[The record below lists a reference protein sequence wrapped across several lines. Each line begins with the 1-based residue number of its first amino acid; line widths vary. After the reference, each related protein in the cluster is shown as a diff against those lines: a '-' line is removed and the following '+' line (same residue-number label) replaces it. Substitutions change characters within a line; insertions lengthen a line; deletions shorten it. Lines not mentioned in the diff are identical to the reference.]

1 MTAAPVTAM
10 LPEVSAESRDSRGR
24 AIRWFGN
31 GGCVLDV
38 GDDHFE
44 VFVGGMLIGCYEI
57 IDTIERDALIVVVSS
72 DPRVRVNKVADAF
85 GVSPQT
91 AQRARRQ
98 ARAGGIVALVER
110 GRRGAPLKVTA
121 KLVERVHG
129 MFDQGVGVRAAYS
142 AVQKQVGYGTVQR
155 LHQQWQ
161 NECSGA
167 AVGATNCAEQQPA
180 LGLETPANDN
190 QPAGECAAATD
201 AIDDD
206 QGSDEEA
213 PIEATLCETAA
224 RSESTLEE
232 SILRGG
238 RQVQHAGAWIVI
250 AMLQTFGLY
259 DVAERLRKDSGD
271 AAALR
276 LSLDAAAIA
285 LTLGQRTVEGV
296 RRLAT
301 PSLT

>member
-1 MTAAPVTAM
+1 M
-10 LPEVSAESRDSRGR
+10 
-24 AIRWFGN
+24 
-31 GGCVLDV
+31 
-38 GDDHFE
+38 
-44 VFVGGMLIGCYEI
+44 
-57 IDTIERDALIVVVSS
+57 
-72 DPRVRVNKVADAF
+72 
-85 GVSPQT
+85 
-91 AQRARRQ
+91 
-98 ARAGGIVALVER
+98 
-110 GRRGAPLKVTA
+110 
-121 KLVERVHG
+121 
-129 MFDQGVGVRAAYS
+129 
-142 AVQKQVGYGTVQR
+142 
-155 LHQQWQ
+155 
-161 NECSGA
+161 
-167 AVGATNCAEQQPA
+167 
-180 LGLETPANDN
+180 ETPANDN

-301 PSLT
+301 PSVATLLRSSGAVSATWVRRVLARFATKGATILHLAMAKTLAERARAERNDGRIVLYVDNHMRPYTGKLTVRKGWRMQDKRALPGTSEVDPTFRTSG